1 MKVLL
6 VSANK
11 LTSPYP
17 VYPIGLDYLC
27 QAITP
32 NHQVEIADLNLF
44 KDNWTIK
51 TVIDDYNPDI
61 IGLSIRNIDNTD
73 ITDPKSFIGQYLELT
88 NVIRKFSKAPLV
100 LGGSGFTIFAEE
112 LMNILKADY
121 GIVGEGERL
130 SLLLDALEKN
140 SDDLSG
146 IPGLM
151 INGSKKA
158 IPDPWNNSFRSR
170 FKTDSGH
177 LNYYLKK
184 GGMLNIQTKRG
195 CLFKCIYCTYPHIE
209 GKKLRLGRPQEIA
222 QTVVRFQKAGAKYF
236 FVTDSAFNVD
246 YSHGIQVAEAF
257 KKAGVS
263 IPWGAFFAPTSP
275 PVDYYKILADS
286 GLTHVEF
293 GTESLCNR
301 VLINYRKP
309 FKVADVFQAHKR
321 ATDAGLYVA
330 HYFLLGGPGENF
342 DSVMETLSG
351 IDKLNKTVL
360 FLFCGMRIYPHT
372 ALYEIAVKEGLV
384 KRSQSLLKPAFYKSS
399 AIDME
404 AVVELV
410 RKKAGSRPNWII
422 GAGGEKT
429 SQTLSEMYDRGFSG
443 PLWELLVR

>member
-6 VSANK
+6 VSANT

-27 QAITP
+27 EAITP
-32 NHQVEIADLNLF
+32 NHQVEIADLNAF
-44 KDNWTIK
+44 KDNRTLRSF
-51 TVIDDYNPDI
+51 IDDYNPDI

-73 ITDPKSFIGQYLELT
+73 ITDPKSFIGQYVELV
-88 NVIRKFSKAPLV
+88 NFIRKISKVPLV
-100 LGGSGFTIFAEE
+100 LGGSGFTIFADE

-130 SLLLDALEKN
+130 LLLLDALEKN
-140 SDDLSG
+140 SDLTG

-151 INGSKKA
+151 INDSKNA
-158 IPDPWNNSFRSR
+158 IPDPWYNSFRSL

-195 CLFKCIYCTYPHIE
+195 CLYKCVYCTYPHIE
-209 GKKLRLGRPQEIA
+209 GKKLRLGAPEEIA
-222 QTVVRFQKAGAKYF
+222 QTVVQFQKAGAKYF

-275 PVDYYKILADS
+275 PDDYYKILADS

-309 FKVADVFQAHKR
+309 YEAADVFQAHKS
-321 ATDAGLYVA
+321 AIDAGLYVA

-342 DSVMETLSG
+342 DSVIETLSA
-351 IDKLNKTVL
+351 IDSLNKTVI
-360 FLFCGMRIYPHT
+360 FFFCGMRIYPHT

-384 KRSQSLLKPAFYKSS
+384 NRSQSLLKPAFYKSS
-399 AIDME
+399 AIDIE
-404 AVVELV
+404 AIVDLV
-410 RKKAGSRPNWII
+410 KKKTGSRPNWII
-422 GAGGEKT
+422 GSGGDKT
-429 SQTLSEMYDRGFSG
+429 AQTLSKMYDRGFWG
-443 PLWELLVR
+443 PLWELLVC